1 MILKILIVFVE
12 NTGILKD
19 QVNVFDTKNL
29 ALKNFILVNG
39 DNFLVIDP
47 KVMIREHD
55 FVVKVSTVVIDQMC
69 YILDFIVGQIT
80 YIGIIRF

>member
-12 NTGILKD
+12 NTGILRD

-39 DNFLVIDP
+39 DNFLVSDP
-47 KVMIREHD
+47 KAVIRKHN
-55 FVVKVSTVVIDQMC
+55 FVVRVSMVVIDQTY
-69 YILDFIVGQIT
+69 YILDFIVEQIT
-80 YIGIIRF
+80 